1 MSNGKFSVIKENIKI
16 YVLPII
22 IILIGILWAGCL
34 FDMIIFC
41 YGIKFTVLNMVS
53 LIMRIIIFVVIT
65 KIGVKLSHIN
75 YEAMGVDSEEGIKE
89 GKKLS
94 EKIISRIVIN
104 SIFIICV
111 TSIIIIAFIGIFGT
125 VIMDLVALGTIR
137 SDVAI
142 ILLNNIMLVGVTF
155 LGYLA
160 ATMRIKFNPSY
171 RFVGAI
177 TRFIY
182 AMGVGYS
189 MILCVVKM
197 SIIMNEMYVSY
208 ELITEPVI
216 ILVFTFVMY
225 NVGMALYSQNGL
237 FGGRIMTEEK
247 DTIMNE
253 DEERHPGRLRIL
265 GIFQQLLSTSFLR
278 FWGSRM
284 EYG

>member
-1 MSNGKFSVIKENIKI
+1 
-16 YVLPII
+16 
-22 IILIGILWAGCL
+22 
-34 FDMIIFC
+34 
-41 YGIKFTVLNMVS
+41 
-53 LIMRIIIFVVIT
+53 
-65 KIGVKLSHIN
+65 
-75 YEAMGVDSEEGIKE
+75 
-89 GKKLS
+89 
-94 EKIISRIVIN
+94 
-104 SIFIICV
+104 
-111 TSIIIIAFIGIFGT
+111 
-125 VIMDLVALGTIR
+125 MDLVALGTIR